1 MSNIVVY
8 GGAGAL
14 GRHLVS
20 KFTSNNWTVTSI
32 DLVKNDSAKHNVL
45 LNIDDSLEEQSK
57 AALEGVS
64 KALGTEKATAVLC
77 VAGGWA
83 GGNAKSAD
91 FIKNSDLMVK
101 QSVNSSLIAANV
113 AAHHLA
119 DNGLLTLTGA
129 LAAQEGTP
137 GMIGYGIAKA
147 AVHQL
152 VKSLAAPDSG
162 LPNGA
167 VVTAILP
174 ITLDTP
180 MNRKFAAADTDF
192 SSWTPLDDVS
202 NQLFELASKSG
213 KVTSGKLLS
222 VVTENGK
229 TAFTEI

>member
-1 MSNIVVY
+1 MSNVVIY

-20 KFTSNNWTVTSI
+20 KFASNNWTVTSI
-32 DLVKNDSAKHNVL
+32 DLVKNDNAKHNVL

-64 KALGTEKATAVLC
+64 KALGAEKAAAILC

-91 FIKNSDLMVK
+91 FIKNSELMVK

-119 DNGLLTLTGA
+119 DDGLLTLTGA
-129 LAAQEGTP
+129 LAALQGTP

-152 VKSLAAPDSG
+152 VKSLATKGSG
-162 LPNGA
+162 LPSGA

-202 NQLFELASKSG
+202 NRLFELATKSV
-213 KVTSGKLLS
+213 KVTNGKLLS
-222 VVTENGK
+222 VTTEKGQ
-229 TAFTEI
+229 TSFTEI